1 MAPVTQ
7 EDLPDSSVATIS
19 ATSSGLPMM
28 SRKSSPRYCPA
39 NPPGSRAPFGMSM
52 EGLWRGAINT
62 SRNARRSVNF
72 MVFEPKNNAIRLAN
86 KIARLFALRITI
98 LTFISILMTPSAMLA
113 DCQLGFESTSHLDAG
128 FQSLYDLNFEAAK
141 AQFSDWKARYPD
153 DPLGPA
159 AAASSYLFREFDRL
173 GVLQSELF
181 RDDQTFHQ
189 RKKLTSDPR
198 LKALFDSEITLSE
211 TLAAKQLAKDPASV
225 NALLAMTMVNGL
237 RADYAAL
244 IERKDSA
251 SLSYTKKGRKLA
263 EKLLMIDSRC
273 YDAHLALGVENYLLG
288 TKPAPVRWLLRAG
301 GANTNRG
308 EGLRELQL
316 TAERGHFLKP
326 FAKLLLAVAALRR
339 HDDQNAKLILSELH
353 REFPHNLLYERE
365 LARLQTERGD

>member
-1 MAPVTQ
+1 
-7 EDLPDSSVATIS
+7 
-19 ATSSGLPMM
+19 
-28 SRKSSPRYCPA
+28 
-39 NPPGSRAPFGMSM
+39 
-52 EGLWRGAINT
+52 
-62 SRNARRSVNF
+62 

-113 DCQLGFESTSHLDAG
+113 DCQLGFESASHLDAG
-128 FQSLYDLNFEAAK
+128 FQSLYDLNFGAAQ
-141 AQFSDWKARYPD
+141 AQFSNWKARYPD

-159 AAASSYLFREFDRL
+159 AAASGYLFREFDRL

-181 RDDQTFHQ
+181 RDDQTFQQ
-189 RKKLTSDPR
+189 RKKLTPDSG
-198 LKALFDSEITLSE
+198 LFDSELTLSE
-211 TLAAKQLAKDPASV
+211 MLAAKQLAKDPASV
-225 NALLAMTMVNGL
+225 NALLAVTMVNGL
-237 RADYAAL
+237 RADYVAL
-244 IERKDSA
+244 IERKDGA
-251 SLSYTKKGRKLA
+251 SLSYTRKGRKSA
-263 EKLLMIDSRC
+263 EQLLMVDSRC
-273 YDAHLALGVENYLLG
+273 YDAYLALGVENYLLG
-288 TKPAPVRWLLRAG
+288 IKPAPVRWLLRAG

-308 EGLRELQL
+308 EGLRELQV